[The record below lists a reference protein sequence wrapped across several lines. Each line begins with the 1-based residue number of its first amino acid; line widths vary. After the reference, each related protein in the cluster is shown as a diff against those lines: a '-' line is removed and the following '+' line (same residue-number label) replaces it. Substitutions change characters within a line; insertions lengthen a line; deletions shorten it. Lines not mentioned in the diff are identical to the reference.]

1 MVKLIGAV
9 LILFAGTMIGFH
21 QASRFAARP
30 RQIRQLIQ
38 ALQRLETEI
47 GYGYT
52 PLPEAVTSSAA
63 HLPEPVAGLLQS
75 VSRLLAEGEREGKTF
90 RECWEEALTMHWPGT
105 AMKNAEQSALIRL
118 GSALGI
124 SDRDDQVKHLRLAV
138 QQLKAEEDAARD
150 DQSRYEKMCKSLG
163 VLVAALVVILIV

>member
-9 LILFAGTMIGFH
+9 LILFAGTMIGFQ

-30 RQIRQLIQ
+30 RQIRQLIH

-52 PLPEAVTSSAA
+52 PLPEAMSNTAI
-63 HLPEPVAGLLQS
+63 HLPEPIKSMFHEVC
-75 VSRLLAEGEREGKTF
+75 RLLAQDNELSF
-90 RECWEEALTMHWPGT
+90 RECWEQAVVKHWPST
-105 AMKNAEQSALIRL
+105 AMKSAERSALIRL
-118 GSALGI
+118 GTSLGI
-124 SDRDDQVKHLRLAV
+124 SDRDDQIKHLKLAET
-138 QQLKAEEDAARD
+138 QLGAEEEAARD
-150 DQSRYEKMCKSLG
+150 EQARYEKMSRSLG